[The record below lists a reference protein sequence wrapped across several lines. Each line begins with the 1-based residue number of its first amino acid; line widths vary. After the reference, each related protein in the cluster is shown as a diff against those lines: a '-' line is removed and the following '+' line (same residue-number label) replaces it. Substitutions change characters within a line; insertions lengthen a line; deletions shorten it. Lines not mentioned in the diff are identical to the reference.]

1 MIEHDD
7 LSAPG
12 YIPFRLS
19 NNFVE
24 FIGKNNGGLH
34 GVFAGVMTACSLAM
48 AKYADKL
55 MPLLSLVYRDD
66 LNDERENIL
75 YFISMCMEY
84 MKHKMISLSKN
95 KNVLNIDQYLQDPEY
110 VRQHQEKYAQ
120 RMSGG

>member
-1 MIEHDD
+1 
-7 LSAPG
+7 
-12 YIPFRLS
+12 
-19 NNFVE
+19 
-24 FIGKNNGGLH
+24 
-34 GVFAGVMTACSLAM
+34 M